1 MSWIIRFIINAIVL
15 YLIGKYVPGFYH
27 GFGIGTAIIVAIVFG
42 IVNALIGPILRLLT
56 APLTWITHGL
66 FSFVVNYVLFAL
78 TVWIAP
84 NFHTVEPPSKWLT
97 LLYGTIIM
105 MLVSTIIHY
114 VSEPRSAATA

>member
-27 GFGIGTAIIVAIVFG
+27 NFGIGTAIIVAIVFG
-42 IVNALIGPILRLLT
+42 LVNALIGPILRLLT
-56 APLTWITHGL
+56 APLNWITHGL
-66 FSFVVNYVLFAL
+66 FAFVVNYILFAL

-84 NFHTVEPPSKWLT
+84 NFHTVEPPNKWLT

-105 MLVSTIIHY
+105 VLVSTIIHR
-114 VSEPRSAATA
+114 VTEPQTATTA